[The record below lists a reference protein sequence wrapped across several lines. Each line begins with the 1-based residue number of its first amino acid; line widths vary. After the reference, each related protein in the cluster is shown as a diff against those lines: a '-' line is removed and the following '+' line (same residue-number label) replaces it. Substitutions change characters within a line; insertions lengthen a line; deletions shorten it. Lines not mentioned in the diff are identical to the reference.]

1 MFTKEQF
8 IEIAYDSSVKKIL
21 KTVILLI
28 FLFIVGISS
37 LLLKEGYT
45 AYKSAIS
52 RLPVEKAVRPYMER
66 ADFVAYEDLSS
77 YFVDAIVAVEDQ
89 RYFKRYGFDWPAL
102 ARAIFN
108 NLKAGA
114 FIEGGSTISQQIA
127 KNLYY
132 QNTHRGIREK
142 IAEVYLMND
151 LESKYTKKE
160 LLALYANMN
169 YYGDGYWGIAQ
180 AAKGYFH
187 TSPDHLSLAQAAI
200 LAGIPNA
207 PGAYQLSTGYDRA
220 ILRMKKVLARMV
232 KMKYITDQQAQEAV
246 QEDLYQSPVGCQK
259 FVKITGFS
267 FT

>member
-1 MFTKEQF
+1 MFIQKQAM
-8 IEIAYDSSVKKIL
+8 EIAYDNRVKKIL
-21 KTVILLI
+21 KTVAVLLLLCI
-28 FLFIVGISS
+28 IGISG

-45 AYKSAIS
+45 AYKSAID
-52 RLPVEKAVRPYMER
+52 RLPVEKAVRPYMDR
-66 ADFVAYEDLSS
+66 DDFVAYEDLDP
-77 YFVDAIVAVEDQ
+77 YFVQAVVAVEDQ
-89 RYFKRYGFDWPAL
+89 RYFERYGFDWRAL

-160 LLALYANMN
+160 LLALYVNMN

-180 AAKGYFH
+180 ASEGYFH
-187 TSPDHLSLAQAAI
+187 TSPAQLTLAQAAM

-220 ILRMKKVLARMV
+220 LLRMKKVLVRMV
-232 KMKYITDQQAQEAV
+232 KMKYITNQQAQQAA
-246 QEDLYQSPVGCQK
+246 QEDLYQASAGDQK
-259 FVKITGFS
+259 IVKMTGFS
-267 FT
+267 FA